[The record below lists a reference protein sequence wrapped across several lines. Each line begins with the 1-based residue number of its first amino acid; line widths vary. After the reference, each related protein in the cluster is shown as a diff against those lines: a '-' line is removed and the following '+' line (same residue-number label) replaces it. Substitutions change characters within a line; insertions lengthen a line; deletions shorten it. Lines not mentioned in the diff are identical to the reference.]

1 MQQGRNSSKPKSLYI
16 MKKAIKTIGKVILV
30 IIACT
35 SLNLICAEKPDGGIC
50 LPWNLGWMAAFA
62 ISAKLL
68 ERMGAFEKEGDDV
81 EI

>member
-1 MQQGRNSSKPKSLYI
+1 
-16 MKKAIKTIGKVILV
+16 MKKAIKKLVEIILT
-30 IIACT
+30 IIAGI
-35 SLNLICAEKPDGGIC
+35 SLILACAEKSDGGIC

>member
-1 MQQGRNSSKPKSLYI
+1 
-16 MKKAIKTIGKVILV
+16 MKKAIKTIGKVILT
-30 IIACT
+30 IIAGI
-35 SLNLICAEKPDGGIC
+35 SLNLACAEKSDGGIC
-50 LPWNLGWMAAFA
+50 LPWTLGWMAAFA

>member
-1 MQQGRNSSKPKSLYI
+1 MVIASLSF
-16 MKKAIKTIGKVILV
+16 ILM
-30 IIACT
+30 
-35 SLNLICAEKPDGGIC
+35 CAETADGGIC

>member
-1 MQQGRNSSKPKSLYI
+1 MKQIVRKIYKVTLMVIASLSF
-16 MKKAIKTIGKVILV
+16 ILM
-30 IIACT
+30 
-35 SLNLICAEKPDGGIC
+35 CAETTDGGIC

-68 ERMGAFEKEGDDV
+68 ERMGAFEKEGEDV

>member
-30 IIACT
+30 IIACVAFV
-35 SLNLICAEKPDGGIC
+35 LMGAETKDGGIC
-50 LPWNLGWMAAFA
+50 LPWNLGWMAALA

>member
-1 MQQGRNSSKPKSLYI
+1 
-16 MKKAIKTIGKVILV
+16 MKKVVKKAVEVILT
-30 IIACT
+30 IIACV
-35 SLNLICAEKPDGGIC
+35 SFILMYAETPDGGIC

>member
-1 MQQGRNSSKPKSLYI
+1 
-16 MKKAIKTIGKVILV
+16 MKKTIKKLVEVILT

-35 SLNLICAEKPDGGIC
+35 SVILICAEKSDGGIC
-50 LPWNLGWMAAFA
+50 LPWNLGWMAALA